1 MGAFLANPDCKDNPA
16 ADGWYN
22 VFYYGGSSE
31 QVILACN
38 TWAPKTMY
46 YGFITLGIDENIT
59 WIKIAQNK
67 Y

>member
-1 MGAFLANPDCKDNPA
+1 MGAFLTNTDCKDNPA
-16 ADGWYN
+16 DNGWYN

-31 QVILACN
+31 QVILACK

-59 WIKIAQNK
+59 WIKIVQK
-67 Y
+67 